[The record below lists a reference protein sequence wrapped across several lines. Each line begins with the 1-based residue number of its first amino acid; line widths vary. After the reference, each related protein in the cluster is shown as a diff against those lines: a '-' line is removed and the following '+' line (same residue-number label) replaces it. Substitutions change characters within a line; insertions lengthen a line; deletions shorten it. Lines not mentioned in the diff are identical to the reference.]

1 MLKIIENDFLYS
13 KKKVVFNQEKFDRRF
28 NSSNTAA
35 NTMEPNLTERI
46 TRFATQLQSHYIYRI
61 SLGYLC
67 DLGNI
72 NVPVKI
78 GLKICSTLQT
88 EMRKLFETIKKVT
101 TIGAAN
107 TQIILAKAP
116 FIQQEQ
122 FLIAKSFRQYF
133 KTILLSSKVLRMGI

>member
-1 MLKIIENDFLYS
+1 
-13 KKKVVFNQEKFDRRF
+13 
-28 NSSNTAA
+28 
-35 NTMEPNLTERI
+35 MEPNLTERI
-46 TRFATQLQSHYIYRI
+46 TRFATQLQSHYIYGI

-88 EMRKLFETIKKVT
+88 EIRKLFETIKKVT

>member
-28 NSSNTAA
+28 NSSNTTA

-46 TRFATQLQSHYIYRI
+46 TRFATQLQSHYIYGI

-88 EMRKLFETIKKVT
+88 EIRKLFETIKKVT